1 MFFVYDI
8 IRRMKYII
16 RNHDSHIFQNL
27 FYDTKTHKLL
37 SPIETKNYTIIQVAE
52 SRYGQSFSIK
62 KHRQICDLEITF
74 SRLNGLLSCNGDL
87 SDRVDK
93 DHAHVMFKG
102 ETHAVEGKRR
112 SHFQTLAIN
121 FKPGPCLSLLEA
133 IITKAK
139 ERRTFY
145 IPNIETNF
153 VDIINEFR
161 FSSVSFLELNLDSLI
176 TLVLVKLARADDEK
190 TFEQV
195 LSYDETL
202 TEIKRYLD
210 AHFLRIMCLEQL
222 SNVFGYTYSY
232 ISKEFKKV
240 YGLTPKAYIT
250 QKKIAY
256 ACTLL
261 KNGVKLDEIAE
272 TLGYT
277 SSFNFSR
284 AFKSQTGISPSK
296 YRKQ

>member
-1 MFFVYDI
+1 M
-8 IRRMKYII
+8 
-16 RNHDSHIFQNL
+16 
-27 FYDTKTHKLL
+27 
-37 SPIETKNYTIIQVAE
+37 
-52 SRYGQSFSIK
+52 
-62 KHRQICDLEITF
+62 
-74 SRLNGLLSCNGDL
+74 
-87 SDRVDK
+87 
-93 DHAHVMFKG
+93 
-102 ETHAVEGKRR
+102 
-112 SHFQTLAIN
+112 
-121 FKPGPCLSLLEA
+121 
-133 IITKAK
+133 
-139 ERRTFY
+139 
-145 IPNIETNF
+145 
-153 VDIINEFR
+153 
-161 FSSVSFLELNLDSLI
+161 
-176 TLVLVKLARADDEK
+176 
-190 TFEQV
+190 